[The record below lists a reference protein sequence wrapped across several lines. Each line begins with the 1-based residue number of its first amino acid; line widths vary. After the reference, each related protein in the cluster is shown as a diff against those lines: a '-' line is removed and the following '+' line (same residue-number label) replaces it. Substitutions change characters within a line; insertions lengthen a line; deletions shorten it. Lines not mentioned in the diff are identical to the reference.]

1 MRKDNLIVKLTQ
13 VCSMFL
19 SKYVSEGD
27 TVIDATMGNGM
38 DTLFLAK
45 LVGNKGKVFSFDI
58 QQEALIRTKRLLE
71 KEMMDTKNI
80 YLINDSHTNIKN
92 YVNEAVSAVA
102 FNLGYLPEGNHK
114 ITTISEST
122 IYALG
127 ISLDLLKKDGL
138 VSVMIYPGHGEGI
151 IEKDSVLKYAR
162 QLDAKR
168 YHTLYLDMLNQS
180 NLPPGLLLI
189 TKKQE

>member
-45 LVGNKGKVFSFDI
+45 LVGNNGKVFSFDI

-71 KEMMDTKNI
+71 KEMIDTKNI
-80 YLINDSHTNIKN
+80 HLIHDSHINIKN
-92 YVNEAVSAVA
+92 YVNDAVSAVV
-102 FNLGYLPEGNHK
+102 FNLGYLPEGNHG

-122 IYALG
+122 INALR
-127 ISLDLLKKDGL
+127 ISLELLKKDGL
-138 VSVMIYPGHGEGI
+138 VSVMIYPGHKEGI
-151 IEKDSVLKYAR
+151 IEKDNVLNYAR

-168 YHTLYLDMLNQS
+168 YHTLYFDMLNQS